1 MMAQLI
7 NRRQVKQESRQLL
20 RQATVS
26 AAGMV
31 SLYFLLQIILNLL
44 GSLSSRVDI
53 PMLGTF
59 LYILTMFM
67 NVVLS
72 AGFVLYC
79 MAIRRS
85 EHAEYMTLFDGF
97 SMVGKVMGLYF
108 LQTFFIAMWATLFL
122 IPGIIA
128 GYRYRFAIY
137 NLLENPD
144 LSIFQALELSKRQ
157 TMGYKMQCF
166 LLDFSYLGW
175 IALAGL
181 PTYLVNLSYTMTSF
195 GMELT
200 PFFLLLSEF
209 PTEGAVLL
217 CGLWNMVVSLFYYG
231 NLTCSDLEYFEIAKT
246 TSGLTAFS
254 NPFQNNSVNPF

>member
-7 NRRQVKQESRQLL
+7 NRRQIKRESRQLL

-26 AAGMV
+26 ATGMTA
-31 SLYFLLQIILNLL
+31 LFFLLQLVLNLL
-44 GSLSSRVDI
+44 GSLSDHVDI

-72 AGFVLYC
+72 AGFILYC
-79 MAIRRS
+79 MTVRRG
-85 EHAEYMTLFDGF
+85 EHAEYLTLFDGF
-97 SMVGKVMGLYF
+97 SMVGKIMSLYF
-108 LQTFFIAMWATLFL
+108 LETFFIAMWATLFL
-122 IPGIIA
+122 VPGIIA
-128 GYRYRFAIY
+128 GYRYRFALY

-166 LLDFSYLGW
+166 QLDLSYLGW
-175 IALAGL
+175 LLLSGL
-181 PTYLVNLSYTMTSF
+181 PTYLVNLSYSMIAFSP
-195 GMELT
+195 EVT
-200 PFFLLLSEF
+200 PFFLMLSEV
-209 PTEGAVLL
+209 PTVAAVLI
-217 CGLWNMVVSLFYYG
+217 CGLWNMVVAFFFYSSMA
-231 NLTCSDLEYFEIAKT
+231 CSDLEYFEIAKT

-254 NPFQNNSVNPF
+254 DPFQNNPTNIF

>member
-7 NRRQVKQESRQLL
+7 NRRQVKAEARQLL
-20 RQATVS
+20 KQAAVS
-26 AAGMV
+26 STGMV
-31 SLYFLLQIILNLL
+31 ALYFSIQLLLNLT
-44 GSLSSRVDI
+44 GSLSDVVDI

-79 MAIRRS
+79 MVIRRG

-97 SMVGKVMGLYF
+97 AMVGKIMCLYF
-108 LQTFFIAMWATLFL
+108 LQTFYIAMWSMLFL

-128 GYRYRFAIY
+128 GFRYRFAIY

-157 TMGYKMQCF
+157 TVGYKTQCL
-166 LLDFSYLGW
+166 LLDISYLGW
-175 IALAGL
+175 MILAGL
-181 PTYLVNLSYTMTSF
+181 PTYLVNLSYTMTAF
-195 GMELT
+195 GMELS
-200 PFFLLLSEF
+200 PFLLMLSEF
-209 PTEGAVLL
+209 PTVAAVLI
-217 CGLWNMVVSLFYYG
+217 CGLWNMVVAFFFYG
-231 NLTCSDLEYFEIAKT
+231 SMACCDLEYFEIAKT

-254 NPFQNNSVNPF
+254 DPFQNNSANML